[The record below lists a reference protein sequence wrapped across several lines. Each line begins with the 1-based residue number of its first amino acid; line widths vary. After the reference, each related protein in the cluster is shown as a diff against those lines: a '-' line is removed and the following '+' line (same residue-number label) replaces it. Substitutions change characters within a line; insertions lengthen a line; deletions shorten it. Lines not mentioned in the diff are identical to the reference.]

1 MFKMG
6 RFVNALKVLTGYPPE
21 IMEGSLRTF
30 SFFSVF
36 DFGKNK
42 PKKSF
47 DEGFNTNTYVYSI
60 INRIVNTAT
69 SIPIVVEKK
78 GKADKWEELTSGEFY
93 DFVHNPNPNENFYN
107 LFKKGLTYYLVTG
120 NNIFHGVKGVGNPA
134 FSETHILSPL
144 NIEPIIKT
152 SMYGVYAD
160 SWKYYVAEKE
170 YTLKAEE
177 LKLVKMFNSDTSE
190 IFGLSPLAAGYKTLI
205 ASNEIILADASLIK
219 NRGAIGMLSNKGER
233 PLVET
238 ERKATDEALKHAI
251 GGGDKFG
258 AIKTT
263 SGNFDFI
270 SFAMSPTDLKILESG
285 VMKLRDLCSIYGV
298 SSKLFNDINA
308 STYNNIKEETKSL
321 YTCAVLPPYEQL
333 LEAYV
338 RFVVDGWNK
347 RDNAI
352 YNVRIDYESIEALQE
367 DLTKKTVGQKN
378 QSEIIRLIVA
388 GIGTT
393 WSEASAIE
401 QLVMVLEITPE
412 KAQILINKDGIKRE
426 VIKPL

>member
-1 MFKMG
+1 MSRVSK
-6 RFVNALKVLTGYPPE
+6 AWKVLTGNPPE
-21 IMEGSLRTF
+21 IMEGSRTF

-47 DEGFNTNTYVYSI
+47 DEGFNSNTYVYSI

-69 SIPIVVEKK
+69 SIPIIVEKK
-78 GKADKWEELTSGEFY
+78 SKQDKWEELTDGEFY
-93 DFVHNPNPNENFYN
+93 NFVHNPNPNENFYN
-107 LFKKGLTYYLVTG
+107 LFKKGLIYYLVTG
-120 NNIFHGVKGVGNPA
+120 NNIFHGVKGVGSPA
-134 FSETHILSPL
+134 FSEIYILSPL
-144 NIEPIIKT
+144 NIEPTIKT

-160 SWKYYVAEKE
+160 NWKYYIGDKE
-170 YTLKAEE
+170 YPLKAEE
-177 LKLVKMFNSDTSE
+177 LKLVRMFNSDTNE

-205 ASNEIILADASLIK
+205 ASNEIILADASMIK
-219 NRGAIGMLSNKGER
+219 NKGGAGLLSSKGER
-233 PLVET
+233 PLT
-238 ERKATDEALKHAI
+238 KPERDATDVALKDVI
-251 GGGDKFG
+251 GGASNFG

-263 SGNFDFI
+263 SGDFQFI

-308 STYNNIKEETKSL
+308 STYNNIKEDTKSL

-347 RDNAI
+347 RDNATYRI
-352 YNVRIDYESIEALQE
+352 RIDYDSIESLQE

-378 QSEIIRLIVA
+378 QSEIIRLILA

-393 WSEASAIE
+393 WSETSAIE

-412 KAQILINKDGIKRE
+412 KAQILINQDGIKRE